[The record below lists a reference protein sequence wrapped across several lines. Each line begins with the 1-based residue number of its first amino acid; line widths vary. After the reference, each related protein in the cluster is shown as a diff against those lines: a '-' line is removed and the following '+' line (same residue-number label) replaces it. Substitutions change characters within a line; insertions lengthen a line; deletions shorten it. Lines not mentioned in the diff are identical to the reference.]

1 MLLLDILLK
10 NKVDQII
17 MDDRNWENLSPE
29 EKKRELFLRQKRTLD
44 LFLERHAIS
53 QAQYDK
59 SLGDLREKMG
69 MQDVE

>member
-1 MLLLDILLK
+1 
-10 NKVDQII
+10 
-17 MDDRNWENLSPE
+17 MDEITAWENLSPE

-44 LFLERHAIS
+44 MFLERNVIS

-59 SLGDLREKMG
+59 SLGDLRGKMS